1 MELISTSI
9 CMTSKLG
16 VHNNLFGGH
25 MLSLLD
31 EAAACYACQICDS
44 PRMVTKKMEEV
55 VFENPVKVGNIIKIY
70 GTVDRIG
77 TTSITIKLE
86 ARKHN
91 VYTGLQKIV
100 CTTKVI
106 FVKIDDEGTPVPIS
120 DRVKKRYYERFE
132 KYGRGLL
139 TPEELNQK

>member
-1 MELISTSI
+1 
-9 CMTSKLG
+9 MTSKLG
-16 VHNNLFGGH
+16 VHNNLFGGY

-31 EAAACYACQICDS
+31 EAAAAYACQICDS
-44 PRMVTKKMEEV
+44 TKMVTKKMEEV
-55 VFENPVKVGNIIKIY
+55 VFESPVKVGNIIKIY
-70 GTVDRIG
+70 GEVDKIG

-91 VYTGLQKIV
+91 VYTGHQKIV
-100 CTTKVI
+100 CSTKVI

-120 DRVKKRYYERFE
+120 DRVKKRYYERFQ

-139 TPEELNQK
+139 TPEELSQKL